1 MRVVV
6 WLVLLFVLAVVAA
19 TTLGT
24 NDGLV
29 SFYWS
34 GWRLDVSLNLF
45 LLALIAGCFVLVTT
59 IQGVRSLVG
68 LPQRAREWRV
78 ARRDRSAQEALREAL
93 AQYFGGR
100 YTRAQK
106 AAQRALAIQADTPE
120 LRQDDDFTVL
130 GHLLAA
136 GSLHRLQE
144 RGQRD
149 EQLRLAFDVA
159 RRSAAARP
167 AEEGA
172 RLLAAD
178 RALDD
183 RDAARASCWPSC
195 RPGWR
200 GAPMRCA

>member
-59 IQGVRSLVG
+59 IQGVRALVG

-78 ARRDRSAQEALREAL
+78 ARRDRSAQEAL
-93 AQYFGGR
+93 
-100 YTRAQK
+100 
-106 AAQRALAIQADTPE
+106 
-120 LRQDDDFTVL
+120 
-130 GHLLAA
+130 
-136 GSLHRLQE
+136 
-144 RGQRD
+144 
-149 EQLRLAFDVA
+149 
-159 RRSAAARP
+159 
-167 AEEGA
+167 
-172 RLLAAD
+172 
-178 RALDD
+178 
-183 RDAARASCWPSC
+183 
-195 RPGWR
+195 
-200 GAPMRCA
+200 